1 MANSKASS
9 WLVQVGTLAAG
20 IAVGSVLTTIITRT
34 NIVDQLLSP
43 ARSIWMDRT
52 DDPTKEKAQE
62 RIQQNVESKK
72 GFSSEE
78 LIATGVEPMVRVP
91 NSSYRI

>member
-1 MANSKASS
+1 MTNGKTVS
-9 WLVQVGTLAAG
+9 WLQQVGTLAAG

-52 DDPTKEKAQE
+52 DDPTKEKAQD
-62 RIQQNVESKK
+62 RIAQYVEAKK

-78 LIATGVEPMVRVP
+78 LIGNGVDPIDRMP
-91 NSSYRI
+91 NASYGV

>member
-1 MANSKASS
+1 MANGKTSN
-9 WLVQVGTLAAG
+9 WLVQVGTLAVG
-20 IAVGSVLTTIITRT
+20 IAAGSVLTTLITRT

-52 DDPTKEKAQE
+52 DDPTKQKAQE
-62 RIQQNVESKK
+62 RIQENVESKK

-78 LIATGVEPMVRVP
+78 LIAKGVDDLVRMP

>member
-78 LIATGVEPMVRVP
+78 LIAKGVDPMDRVP